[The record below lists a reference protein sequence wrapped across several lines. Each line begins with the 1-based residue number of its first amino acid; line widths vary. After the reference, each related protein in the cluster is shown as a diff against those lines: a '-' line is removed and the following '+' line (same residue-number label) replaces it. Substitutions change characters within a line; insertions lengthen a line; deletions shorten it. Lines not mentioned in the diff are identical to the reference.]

1 MSKLRTFLGLLSGV
15 CFLKLQNER
24 ARLDQL
30 QQCSGLLRQRS
41 PAPDR
46 LLSSARAPMQAGWAG
61 QAGVGA
67 TRTWNSPGK
76 KTGVGSHSLLQGIFA
91 TQGLNPGLPHCRRI
105 LYHQRPPGRPHL
117 LCHGQPATLSP
128 TASSA
133 AVCQLP
139 CGFAVNSCS
148 APPSTKAWM

>member
-1 MSKLRTFLGLLSGV
+1 MGGWNQVSKLRTFLGLLSGV

-61 QAGVGA
+61 HAGVGA

-76 KTGVGSHSLLQGIFA
+76 KTGVGSHSLLQGIIA

-105 LYHQRPPGRPHL
+105 LYHQSPQGGPIYCVTGSRPH
-117 LCHGQPATLSP
+117 CRHQQPHLP
-128 TASSA
+128 QGASFPVA
-133 AVCQLP
+133 LQ
-139 CGFAVNSCS
+139 
-148 APPSTKAWM
+148 